1 MKKVALVGRMN
12 VGKSTLFNR
21 LALRSRAITL
31 DYEGVTRDFIKDTI
45 TYGDKSFH
53 LVDTAGVSLAKK
65 QDELAEAS
73 RKKSLEMIEEASVIV
88 FIVDGTVGIIPED
101 FEIAKL
107 LHKTGKPVIVAVNK
121 ADVKIVEE
129 KAYEFDRLGFKNIQ
143 LISAQHGT
151 GMSGL
156 LDEIFVLLGPDEED
170 NEDERTDYRVVLI
183 GKPNVGKSSLMNLIL
198 EKERAIV
205 ADIPGTTREAI
216 KENIRFSKENI
227 QFADTAGIRRKRAVS
242 EDLESLMVKSSFSA
256 VREADIVLL
265 LIDSSEGVLSDQEL
279 KLAFYVF
286 EEGKALI
293 LLFNKQDLTDEDT
306 KASLEFDSEEYQFF
320 LKKIEQLN
328 ISCKTG
334 KNVNKV
340 LPLIEKVW
348 HRFST
353 KIDGMELYELFNSE
367 LTKRPLYHKKN
378 LLMIRSVEQVKTAPP
393 TILMKVNE
401 SAWFGQSQLAFFENI
416 LRSKYDLKSVP
427 IQFLVRKKRS

>member
-45 TYGDKSFH
+45 TYGDRSFH

-170 NEDERTDYRVVLI
+170 NEDERPDYRVVLI

-205 ADIPGTTREAI
+205 ADIP
-216 KENIRFSKENI
+216 
-227 QFADTAGIRRKRAVS
+227 GIRRKRAVS

-293 LLFNKQDLTDEDT
+293 ILYNKQDLTTEETKESLQYDSDEY
-306 KASLEFDSEEYQFF
+306 KF
-320 LKKIEQLN
+320 
-328 ISCKTG
+328 
-334 KNVNKV
+334 
-340 LPLIEKVW
+340 
-348 HRFST
+348 
-353 KIDGMELYELFNSE
+353 
-367 LTKRPLYHKKN
+367 
-378 LLMIRSVEQVKTAPP
+378 
-393 TILMKVNE
+393 
-401 SAWFGQSQLAFFENI
+401 
-416 LRSKYDLKSVP
+416 
-427 IQFLVRKKRS
+427 